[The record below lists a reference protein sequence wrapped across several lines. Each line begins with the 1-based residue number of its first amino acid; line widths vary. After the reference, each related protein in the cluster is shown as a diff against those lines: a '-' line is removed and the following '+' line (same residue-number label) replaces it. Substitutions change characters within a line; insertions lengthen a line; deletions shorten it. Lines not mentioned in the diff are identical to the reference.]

1 DPAPARCRVPPPR
14 RAGAG
19 LRLAPAPGA
28 RRERAPAGNAPAGK
42 KGRENGRGPGL
53 GGGRVRGRG
62 AREKRRRGEPRR
74 IVGRRRGGSA
84 PPLLRGGRGEAGGGG
99 AGRERAAGRS
109 PAGRCSPGAVPHR
122 TMGAMHGI
130 LPLPEGMELDHIVYA
145 VPDLAAA
152 ARDFARATG
161 VEPAPGGAHPGWG
174 TRNLLVGLGGRA
186 YLEIIGPDPEQE
198 EPGRPRP
205 FGIDGLPGPGAVTWA
220 VRAADLDGAV
230 RRARAAGYDPGE
242 ARPMRRQVPGGP
254 LLEWRLTDPDAARP
268 GAVPFL
274 IDWGDSPHP
283 ADSGL
288 PEVRPLAVTLHHPD
302 PAAAE
307 GPLAALGLPVRV
319 HPGPAGVSVTV

>member
-1 DPAPARCRVPPPR
+1 
-14 RAGAG
+14 
-19 LRLAPAPGA
+19 
-28 RRERAPAGNAPAGK
+28 
-42 KGRENGRGPGL
+42 
-53 GGGRVRGRG
+53 
-62 AREKRRRGEPRR
+62 
-74 IVGRRRGGSA
+74 
-84 PPLLRGGRGEAGGGG
+84 
-99 AGRERAAGRS
+99 
-109 PAGRCSPGAVPHR
+109 
-122 TMGAMHGI
+122 MGAMHGI

-319 HPGPAGVSVTV
+319 HPGPAGVSVTVEAPGVRLPLRPPGAGD